1 MTMKRRQIAIAAVTL
16 AALLLAV
23 LAAEQKPGGG
33 KLLVLDWAAK
43 SSLAKPPVAVL
54 IEFGQKDAAPT
65 DWSGTATVKGAKIV
79 HREGYRFRPKAGDV
93 LNDPDG
99 WKITSH
105 RGLR

>member
-1 MTMKRRQIAIAAVTL
+1 MKRRRIAIACVAI

-23 LAAEQKPGGG
+23 LAADKKPGGR
-33 KLLVLDWAAK
+33 LLVLDWAAK
-43 SSLAKPPVAVL
+43 SSVPKPPVAVL

-99 WKITSH
+99 WKISSH
-105 RGLR
+105 RGLRVP